1 MKKIIASII
10 IMLLCI
16 SLFGCSQTQEII
28 PTEEP
33 TKAHSIAPTEEY
45 LVEPEWAPIDCN
57 ITLNDKDNNIVVP
70 SYDFLTFALEGST
83 DEDSRILLKLSDEA
97 TDMLKQNS
105 ESLTLTLTINDTPIE
120 DVVIS
125 PDTFN
130 GEFEI
135 GASYS
140 YQDTCDLATTIRGLF
155 N

>member
-1 MKKIIASII
+1 MKILVSLLITV
-10 IMLLCI
+10 LLCF
-16 SLFGCSQTQEII
+16 SLVGCSQTEEVI

-33 TKAHSIAPTEEY
+33 TKAHSIAPTEEF

-57 ITLNDKDNNIVVP
+57 ITLNDAKGNIVVQ
-70 SYDFLTFALEGST
+70 SYDFLTFALVGNT
-83 DEDSRILLKLSDEA
+83 DEDSKIKLKLSDEA
-97 TDMLKQNS
+97 TDMLKSNN
-105 ESLTLTLTINDTPIE
+105 EDLTLTLNINDTAIE

-125 PDTFN
+125 PSTFS

-135 GASYS
+135 GESYS